1 MTVITKPIS
10 GSKSDKL
17 QDPLV
22 VNEQLKQGIVRSID
36 TRLITEP
43 TPHRTEGWLR
53 APQRGGALRRES
65 APGSR
70 GKPASCIAYPGLEMR
85 REYALPQGRAVQS
98 VVGLFVSGTD
108 YNSIVFL
115 ESSPASYNSSGFPIC
130 SSKNPI
136 DSRVFFESL
145 NSESKRLFFPVQVN
159 ELTSSFALFVDTSLS
174 TKITSNCVLIENC
187 RKGRKV
193 AT

>member
-1 MTVITKPIS
+1 MALLGECSHLTHSFSHLSAICAVANLESMSVGGEIS
-10 GSKSDKL
+10 KCSVLLNFFPRMEKKVSWIQNPDSRFDKK
-17 QDPLV
+17 
-22 VNEQLKQGIVRSID
+22 N
-36 TRLITEP
+36 T
-43 TPHRTEGWLR
+43 
-53 APQRGGALRRES
+53 
-65 APGSR
+65 
-70 GKPASCIAYPGLEMR
+70 
-85 REYALPQGRAVQS
+85 
-98 VVGLFVSGTD
+98 F
-108 YNSIVFL
+108 NSIVFL